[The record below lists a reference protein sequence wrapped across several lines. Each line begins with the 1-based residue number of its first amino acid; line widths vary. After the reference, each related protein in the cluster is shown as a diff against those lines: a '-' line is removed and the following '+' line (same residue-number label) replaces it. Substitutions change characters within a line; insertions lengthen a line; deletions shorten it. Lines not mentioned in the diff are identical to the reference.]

1 MPLKISQPYQPL
13 LLRILHSLTTFFVM
27 GAIFTALWTYD
38 TYDGRWWRVF
48 LPKYGKIEGIHG
60 TFGLWA
66 LLVLPLFATYAFHRG
81 DKRLIQPDFF
91 RRLSQI
97 NKPIW
102 WKTWQ
107 RLINTLTILALTF
120 AVFSGKMM
128 DENWL
133 PQGELEHRWYYA
145 HLISWLIMVICIAL
159 HLLINLKVGGIL
171 LLLSIFKR
179 KFRSKDSPILWK
191 QKTLQWFNNWQE
203 NLKQEILNLSFP
215 LKILEIIVLIS
226 IILAWIISFFK

>member
-1 MPLKISQPYQPL
+1 MPLKISPPYQPL
-13 LLRILHSLTTFFVM
+13 LLRILHGLTTFFVI

-38 TYDGRWWRVF
+38 TYDGRWGQVF
-48 LPKYGKIEGIHG
+48 LPKNGKIEGIHG

-66 LLVLPLFATYAFHRG
+66 LLVFPIFALYAFHRG

-91 RRLSQI
+91 KRLPQI
-97 NKPIW
+97 NKSIW
-102 WKTWQ
+102 WKTLQ

-133 PQGELEHRWYYA
+133 PQGELEHGWYYA

-159 HLLINLKVGGIL
+159 HLLINAKVGGIL
-171 LLLSIFKR
+171 LLLSIFNI
-179 KFRSKDSPILWK
+179 KFRSKDNPILWQQHILK
-191 QKTLQWFNNWQE
+191 WFQDSPATLKKEW
-203 NLKQEILNLSFP
+203 LNLSLP
-215 LKILEIIVLIS
+215 LKILEINVFIT
-226 IILAWIISFFK
+226 IILACLIYFFK